1 MRARP
6 HELRLGLLGSGVGGG
21 GLVKLMAE
29 ENATLSRVSAPV
41 VIPAWLPQPN

>member
-1 MRARP
+1 
-6 HELRLGLLGSGVGGG
+6 LRLGFPGSGVGGG
-21 GLVKLMAE
+21 LVKLTAA